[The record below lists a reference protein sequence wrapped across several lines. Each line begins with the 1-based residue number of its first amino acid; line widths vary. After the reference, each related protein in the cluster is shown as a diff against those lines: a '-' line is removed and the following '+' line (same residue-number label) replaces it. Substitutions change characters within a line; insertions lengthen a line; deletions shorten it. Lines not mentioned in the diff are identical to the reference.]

1 MAKDWSAEETARIIS
16 EVKNPT
22 CSNQELAKQLGR
34 SAQSVAAKK
43 RHLAGLAAED
53 QPAAEKKPGEK
64 HTRGRRGRKSA
75 QKVRQEAVTEVQE
88 TAAAAEA
95 PAAAEEPAEKKSGEQ
110 HSRGRRG
117 RKSAQKAQ
125 QEPVPEAQET
135 AASAEAPAAAEEP
148 AEKKSG
154 ERHSRSRRGRKS
166 AQKAQQE
173 PQQAPAPQ
181 ESTPEG
187 KTQDAERAAL
197 AELERSFVIRQTAPA
212 AETPA
217 EPAAEPKSEEQRSGE
232 RRGRGRRDRKPQNRQ
247 PVQEPA
253 AEIEEIAAEPQEIAE
268 AEDTVQELPA
278 VRIWTREED
287 AMLLIAPLRSEDDL
301 AAELHCTREE
311 IHARREQLKKQRM
324 EEKER
329 RQRDY
334 RSRRAEAQK
343 RRRVPLE
350 RCTTELRTETEAA
363 EEWAEAVEA
372 ENAFLAEPE
381 DADKRISAI
390 RAAVSMLRS
399 SSEAAA
405 VSAVRDFLA
414 VTDFILG
421 SGI

>member
-95 PAAAEEPAEKKSGEQ
+95 PAAAEEPAEKKSGER

-125 QEPVPEAQET
+125 QEPVTEAQET

-217 EPAAEPKSEEQRSGE
+217 AAPAAPADSLPNIPGLSAVNAAGATPMHHAEPSKHIPGLAEAIGQSTGTPPAEKPIRKSIADFI
-232 RRGRGRRDRKPQNRQ
+232 RRD
-247 PVQEPA
+247 
-253 AEIEEIAAEPQEIAE
+253 
-268 AEDTVQELPA
+268 
-278 VRIWTREED
+278 
-287 AMLLIAPLRSEDDL
+287 
-301 AAELHCTREE
+301 
-311 IHARREQLKKQRM
+311 
-324 EEKER
+324 
-329 RQRDY
+329 
-334 RSRRAEAQK
+334 
-343 RRRVPLE
+343 
-350 RCTTELRTETEAA
+350 
-363 EEWAEAVEA
+363 
-372 ENAFLAEPE
+372 
-381 DADKRISAI
+381 
-390 RAAVSMLRS
+390 
-399 SSEAAA
+399 
-405 VSAVRDFLA
+405 
-414 VTDFILG
+414 
-421 SGI
+421 

>member
-95 PAAAEEPAEKKSGEQ
+95 PAAAEEPAEKKSGER

-125 QEPVPEAQET
+125 QEP
-135 AASAEAPAAAEEP
+135 
-148 AEKKSG
+148 
-154 ERHSRSRRGRKS
+154 R
-166 AQKAQQE
+166 
-173 PQQAPAPQ
+173 QAPAPQ

-217 EPAAEPKSEEQRSGE
+217 EPAAEPKSAEQAAEQRSGE